1 MTKQILLGV
10 FFILLGGI
18 YLFYLINTELKQG
31 KKKIEEYWNL
41 PRGLLGGV
49 LLVIIGI
56 YYLLKAFSIF

>member
-1 MTKQILLGV
+1 MIKQILLGM

-31 KKKIEEYWNL
+31 KKKFEEYWNL
-41 PRGLLGGV
+41 PRGLLGGA
-49 LLVIIGI
+49 LLMIIGI